1 MRDNLNNSNSIT
13 LNSKTKELETKQY
26 KAKNP
31 IIVGFDPGLTVGLAI
46 LDLNGNLLFL
56 DSFKEISKSEII
68 TKIMELGRAILIATD
83 VENPPK
89 AVKKLASSLNA
100 KIFSPKSDISV
111 SYKNEIVTD
120 FLKNSAGFSIDSNS
134 NANNNIGGNNNKN
147 SNTNKNSNNYKSTD
161 FANDS
166 NRYSHSKYNPNSNHG
181 SVDAHERDS
190 LAAGII
196 AYNNY
201 KNKLTQLERKFLEAK
216 MDLNSI
222 DKEDIINENYY
233 EILNQAK
240 SFLINDNPISDSI
253 TMAFEIYNLI
263 DTEHDDMVGAHGE
276 KIEDINDTNNINNK
290 LNIEERGDDLEDTLY
305 KLKNINK
312 SQEKQIKNQDNLI
325 KKLKNKNKS
334 LSQDSSEK
342 DEKIAKI
349 EKDLNEL
356 KLKESKAILKD
367 KEVASKIK
375 LLKTIQLKYKEE
387 KELRKSLEEKLN
399 KRLKLDDFNE
409 LSIVTPIKIINSFTK
424 NGLKEANHL
433 FKLKRGDVIYLSS
446 SEGGGSQTAKFITDL
461 GIKAIILSKNNK
473 NIPPQA
479 EEVFENKEIPILNE
493 DDLDIKF
500 FDDYA
505 VADSKI
511 LDGKISKWKEQSK
524 EKIAEKAQDN
534 LLNVINEYRLE
545 RKRDL

>member
-1 MRDNLNNSNSIT
+1 VRDNLNNSNSIT
-13 LNSKTKELETKQY
+13 LNSKTKKLETKQY

-46 LDLNGNLLFL
+46 LDLDGNLLFL

-68 TKIMELGRAILIATD
+68 RKIMELGRAILIATD

-89 AVKKLASSLNA
+89 AVKKLVSSLNA
-100 KIFSPKSDISV
+100 KMFSPKSDISV
-111 SYKNEIVTD
+111 SYKNEIVND
-120 FLKNSAGFSIDSNS
+120 FLKNKTDFSTDSNS
-134 NANNNIGGNNNKN
+134 NANKYVNDNNHNLNF
-147 SNTNKNSNNYKSTD
+147 NY
-161 FANDS
+161 
-166 NRYSHSKYNPNSNHG
+166 R

-201 KNKLTQLERKFLEAK
+201 KNKLTQLERKFLDAK
-216 MDLNSI
+216 RVINSN
-222 DKEDIINENYY
+222 DKENIINDDYY

-253 TMAFEIYNLI
+253 AMAFEIYDLI
-263 DTEHDDMVGAHGE
+263 GTEHDDMEVFRS
-276 KIEDINDTNNINNK
+276 KNLNINNINNLHDSNNINNINNNNK
-290 LNIEERGDDLEDTLY
+290 RDIEEKYDNLKNTHY

-312 SQEKQIKNQDNLI
+312 SQEKQIKNQDKI
-325 KKLKNKNKS
+325 IEKLKNKNES
-334 LSQDSSEK
+334 LSQELSEK
-342 DEKIAKI
+342 DEKIAKV

-399 KRLKLDDFNE
+399 KRFKLDDFNE

-433 FKLKRGDVIYLSS
+433 FKLKKGDVIYLSS
-446 SEGGGSQTAKFITDL
+446 SEGGGSQTAKSITDL

-479 EEVFENKEIPILNE
+479 EEVFENEKIPILNE
-493 DDLDIKF
+493 NDLDIKF

-505 VADSKI
+505 VVDSKI
-511 LDGKISKWKEQSK
+511 LDEMISKCKEQSK
-524 EKIAEKAQDN
+524 EKTNKNAQND
-534 LLNVINEYRLE
+534 LLNVIDEYRLE